1 MNILIAGG
9 AGCLGSNLIEHWV
22 PLGHDIC
29 VVDNF
34 VTGHRELVHGIEGV
48 QTHEFSIANGDKLDS
63 LVQSFKPDVIINS
76 AASYADPNDWN
87 ADVTTNVIGSINLAK
102 TALKH
107 DVNRLI
113 NFQTALCYG
122 RPQTLPIDE
131 THALSPFTSY
141 GISKTAGE
149 QFLLNSG
156 INNVSLRLANITGPR
171 LSIGPIPTF
180 YKRLKEGKACFCTT
194 SRRDFLDIDDFLRL
208 MDCLLENNEISGV
221 YNVSS
226 GVSTSIHDIYQLVC
240 EYLEVENKSVEIK
253 KVSDDDVEEVC
264 LNPKKLFADTGW
276 QSIVDLPAM
285 IKKQLQ
291 WYDQHGVGA
300 IHSHLKG

>member
-22 PLGHDIC
+22 PMGHDIC
-29 VVDNF
+29 VIDNF
-34 VTGHRELVHGIEGV
+34 VTGHRELVEGIDGV
-48 QTHEFSIANGDKLDS
+48 QTHEFSIADGERLDA
-63 LVQSFKPDVIINS
+63 LVKSFKPAVIINS
-76 AASYADPNDWN
+76 AASYADPNDWT
-87 ADVTTNVIGSINLAK
+87 ADVTTNIIGSINLAK
-102 TALKH
+102 SALKH

-122 RPQTLPIDE
+122 RPETLPVDE
-131 THALSPFTSY
+131 THGLNPFTSY

-156 INNVSLRLANITGPR
+156 LNCVSLRLANITGPR

-180 YKRLKEGKACFCTT
+180 YQRLKKGKPCFCTT
-194 SRRDFLDIDDFLRL
+194 SKRDFLDIDDFLKL
-208 MDCLLENNEISGV
+208 MDLLLENTRISGV

-240 EYLEVENKSVEIK
+240 GYLEIDNTSVEIK

-264 LNPKKLFADTGW
+264 LCPQKLFAHTGW
-276 QSIVDLPAM
+276 QSCVDLPAM
-285 IKKQLQ
+285 IEKQLQ
-291 WYDQHGVGA
+291 WYDQHGVGT

>member
-1 MNILIAGG
+1 MKILIAGG
-9 AGCLGSNLIEHWV
+9 AGCLGSSLIEHWV
-22 PLGHDIC
+22 PLDHDIC
-29 VVDNF
+29 VIDNF
-34 VTGHRELVHGIEGV
+34 VTGHRELVEGIEGV
-48 QTHEFSIANGDKLDS
+48 QTHDFSIVDGDRLDS
-63 LVQSFKPDVIINS
+63 LVHSFKPDVIINS
-76 AASYADPNDWN
+76 AASYADPNDWV
-87 ADVTTNVIGSINLAK
+87 ADVSTNVVGSINLAK

-107 DVNRLI
+107 DVNRVI

-122 RPQTLPIDE
+122 RPKTLPIDE
-131 THALSPFTSY
+131 THSLSPFTSY

-156 INNVSLRLANITGPR
+156 LNNVSLRLANITGPR

-180 YKRLKEGKACFCTT
+180 YQRLKEGKGCFCTT

-208 MDCLLENNEISGV
+208 MDLLLENNEITGV
-221 YNVSS
+221 YNVST

-240 EYLEVENKSVEIK
+240 EYLEVDNKYVDIK

-264 LNPKKLFADTGW
+264 LSPKKLFADTGW
-276 QSIVDLPAM
+276 QSRVSLPAM
-285 IKKQLQ
+285 IKKQLK
-291 WYDQHGVGA
+291 WYDQHGVGT